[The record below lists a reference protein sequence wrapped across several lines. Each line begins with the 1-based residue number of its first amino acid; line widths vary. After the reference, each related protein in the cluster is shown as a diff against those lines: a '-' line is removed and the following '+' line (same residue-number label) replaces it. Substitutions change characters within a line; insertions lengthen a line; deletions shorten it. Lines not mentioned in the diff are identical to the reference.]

1 MAPRLKSLPSRF
13 APLPLRVGA
22 QAKGAKRDRNASPWR
37 GWYKTARWQKLR
49 TEVLA
54 RDAYTCR
61 ACRRVCAGKYP
72 ADDSPVIDHIQA
84 HRGDERLF
92 WLEPN
97 LQVLCKAPC
106 HDSHKQK
113 QEQASR
119 YQVGDWS

>member
-1 MAPRLKSLPSRF
+1 
-13 APLPLRVGA
+13 
-22 QAKGAKRDRNASPWR
+22 
-37 GWYKTARWQKLR
+37 
-49 TEVLA
+49 
-54 RDAYTCR
+54 
-61 ACRRVCAGKYP
+61 VCGGKYP

-92 WLEPN
+92 WLESN